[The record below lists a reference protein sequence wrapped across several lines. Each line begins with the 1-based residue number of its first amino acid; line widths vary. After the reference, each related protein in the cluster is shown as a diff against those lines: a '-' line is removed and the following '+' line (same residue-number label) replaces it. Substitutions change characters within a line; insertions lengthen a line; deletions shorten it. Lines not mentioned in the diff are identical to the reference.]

1 MEAASFLFFFKN
13 KRYMYSRKDVD
24 ENAPIICSKKYRYV
38 VKKRFEKY
46 CGSILVLSILD
57 AETSSV

>member
-1 MEAASFLFFFKN
+1 MGGILFYFFFKI
-13 KRYMYSRKDVD
+13 KRCMQEDVD
-24 ENAPIICSKKYRYV
+24 ENAPIICSKKISICCQE
-38 VKKRFEKY
+38 RFEKY